1 MIRYDLRRLLPRSAI
16 VALCLVC
23 LGAFHTPVSAA
34 WTHAQGSNGWTI
46 DWDGG
51 RMQQTA
57 QWMPATTTNA
67 AGGASWAVSG
77 GNLVGSGIGR
87 INNGPGYIDVQAKV
101 MPTKP
106 TVAGALAKAM
116 RKVGPLATGM
126 ALVDLATDLGYAIS
140 GSGDSIVFQKADP
153 AVCTVAPC
161 YAWRGTWSGA
171 GTYSTQMAMCN
182 AYSVWSK
189 ATAPTGGSYFTATGV
204 YLTDSCTGGLYR
216 KSDNSY
222 IQAANAT
229 GIAARIS
236 AAPQP
241 AAYLPSSEQEFID
254 SIALASGWPTS
265 ANFPKAVVEAIDSG
279 ELIPGPVTVTGPSTS
294 QGSKITTTDSSGN
307 VTEKQT
313 VYNYNYSDNRVTFN
327 TSTVTKV
334 NNVVQSTE
342 VKENEKP
349 KDDCEG
355 SNDARCADL
364 DTPQTEVPKST
375 KNLTYAPEELGLG
388 AGACPAPIL
397 LNTSRGNWSL
407 DLTPYCNATAT
418 YVRPMVIL
426 VAMFLAYLIMT
437 GHRFGGD

>member
-1 MIRYDLRRLLPRSAI
+1 
-16 VALCLVC
+16 
-23 LGAFHTPVSAA
+23 
-34 WTHAQGSNGWTI
+34 
-46 DWDGG
+46 
-51 RMQQTA
+51 MQQNA

-101 MPTKP
+101 IPTKP

-126 ALVDLATDLGYAIS
+126 ALVDLAKDLGYAIS
-140 GSGDSIVFQKADP
+140 GSGDSIDFQKADP

-161 YAWRGTWSGA
+161 YAWQGTWSGA

-189 ATAPTGGSYFTATGV
+189 ATAPTGGAYFTATGV
-204 YLTDSCTGGLYR
+204 HLTDSCRGGLYR

-222 IQAANAT
+222 IQDSIAT
-229 GIAARIS
+229 AISTRIS

-265 ANFPKAVVEAIDSG
+265 SNFPKAVVEAIDSG

-355 SNDARCADL
+355 SNDVRCADL
-364 DTPQTEVPKST
+364 DTPETEVPKST
-375 KNLTYAPEELGLG
+375 KNLTYAPEDLGLG
-388 AGACPAPIL
+388 GGSCPAPIPV
-397 LNTSRGNWSL
+397 NTSRGNWSI
-407 DLTPYCNATAT
+407 DLAPYCSAVTT

-437 GHRFGGD
+437 GNKPSGD